1 MTVQPSNILC
11 VTDPPLTEPVQH
23 VAWHEF
29 PLVSPFHVF
38 GVVSEVKSLSLVVT
52 THIDRRCV
60 SSLLNIVSLIYD

>member
-29 PLVSPFHVF
+29 PLVSPSHVF
-38 GVVSEVKSLSLVVT
+38 SVVQEV
-52 THIDRRCV
+52 IR
-60 SSLLNIVSLIYD
+60 LLL